1 MHDWSTGLVLLLHD
15 FTHGLVIKHHHY
27 HAKMKHIQGSKTVPA
42 NPNDVIQMKHSKFLK
57 IRVPES
63 IKKRVS
69 Q

>member
-1 MHDWSTGLVLLLHD
+1 MVWLLSII
-15 FTHGLVIKHHHY
+15 TIIQ
-27 HAKMKHIQGSKTVPA
+27 MKHIQGSKTVPA